1 MENNLLQIVGQS
13 HYFQYKENY
22 LKVCYLLIPFQ
33 FIHNRLPYFCKSVRL
48 STWRLL
54 HQSALISYP
63 WNICIVWWGIWS
75 FEVCFLTYQKHLV
88 MLGMM
93 VYINDLPDSLTSKP
107 KFFAGNMPFFSS
119 VTDSNATAYQIY
131 IILVDGFSYGKP
143 VLTLISKY
151 KISFLGVK

>member
-1 MENNLLQIVGQS
+1 
-13 HYFQYKENY
+13 
-22 LKVCYLLIPFQ
+22 
-33 FIHNRLPYFCKSVRL
+33 
-48 STWRLL
+48 
-54 HQSALISYP
+54 
-63 WNICIVWWGIWS
+63 
-75 FEVCFLTYQKHLV
+75 
-88 MLGMM
+88 M

-119 VTDSNATAYQIY
+119 VTDPNATAYQIY